1 MGLFSRR
8 DKAPKAAADDQPALA
23 SSQSKTSLTSASSSI
38 VTPINTSSRIINRT
52 SAGTTSTAGPGTPLT
67 PFSPTG
73 MNPTLPKV
81 DMPRPPDPQLD
92 PAGYLRSLS
101 AVRERCQILWSKAL
115 KNDLRHFDVDMRKFP
130 DVVSFVA
137 NIIKRDYDAPFTTI
151 PPHGRYQHF
160 GVGGRDRIAHL
171 LATWPEDMVDNTE
184 KCKRMIDLFL
194 VSVLLDA
201 GAGTKWSYKSV
212 ENGRVYRRSE
222 GIAVATLDMFKTGL
236 FSGSPANKYQVDK
249 EGLRQLTVEKLAQG
263 LQSTPGNEMAG
274 LEGRA
279 QLLIRLSEALNNTE
293 YFGED
298 GRPGNMLDHILSH
311 PSTQASSVIIVPLTV
326 LWNVL
331 IDGLAPI
338 WPPSRTA
345 INGVSLGDAWP
356 CSSMPQPAQSPT
368 SPTFSPF
375 PNTTG
380 QSNGIAPWESILPF
394 HKLTQWLTYSLMQPM
409 QSIMKIQF
417 AGQELLTGLPEYRNG
432 GLFIDMGVMTL
443 KPEDQERGLQHYAEY
458 CQRTGTKAVEVA
470 PMFEPSDDVIVE
482 WRGATVG
489 FLDMLA
495 LEVNRVLK
503 AELAGGELSLAQ
515 VLEAGSW
522 KGGRE
527 IAEVS
532 RPNTKEPPI
541 LIDSDGTVF

>member
-8 DKAPKAAADDQPALA
+8 GPKAADDSQPSLA
-23 SSQSKTSLTSASSSI
+23 SSHSKASLNSGSSSI
-38 VTPINTSSRIINRT
+38 VSPINTNTRGVNRT
-52 SAGTTSTAGPGTPLT
+52 SAGTTSTTGPGTPLT
-67 PFSPTG
+67 PFSPG
-73 MNPTLPKV
+73 PNSIMARM
-81 DMPRPPDPQLD
+81 DIPRPPDPQLD
-92 PAGYLRSLS
+92 PAGYLRSLA
-101 AVRERCQILWSKAL
+101 AVRERCKIVTAKAQR
-115 KNDLRHFDVDMRKFP
+115 NDLKHFDVDMNKFP
-130 DVVSFVA
+130 DVVTFVA
-137 NIIKRDYDAPFTTI
+137 NIIKRDYDAPFTSI

-171 LATWPEDMVDNTE
+171 LATWPEDIDNTE
-184 KCKRMIDLFL
+184 KCKRIIDLFL

-201 GAGTKWSYKSV
+201 GAGTEWSYKSP

-222 GIAVATLDMFKTGL
+222 GIAVASLDMFKTGL
-236 FSGSPANKYQVDK
+236 FSGNPNNKYQVDK
-249 EGLRQLTVEKLAQG
+249 QGLRQLTVEKLAHG
-263 LQSTPGNEMAG
+263 LQSRPGNEMAG
-274 LEGRA
+274 LEGRS
-279 QLLIRLSEALNNTE
+279 QLLIRLATALEQSKE

-311 PSTQASSVIIVPLTV
+311 PSTQAASVIIVPLPV

-331 IDGLAPI
+331 MNGLAPI

-345 INGVSLGDAWP
+345 VNGVSLGDAWP

-375 PNTTG
+375 PNSTG
-380 QSNGIAPWESILPF
+380 QFNGVAPWESILPF

-432 GLFIDMGVMTL
+432 GLFIDLGVLTL
-443 KPEDQERGLQHYAEY
+443 KPHDQERGLQNYARY
-458 CQRTGTKAVEVA
+458 CQRTGTKNVEVA
-470 PMFEPSDDVIVE
+470 PMFEPGDDVIVE
-482 WRGATVG
+482 WRGVTVG
-489 FLDMLA
+489 FLDL
-495 LEVNRVLK
+495 LCIEVNK
-503 AELAGGELSLAQ
+503 ALMNELAGHELSLAQ
-515 VLEAGSW
+515 ILEAGSW

>member
-8 DKAPKAAADDQPALA
+8 DKAPKAAADDQPALS

-38 VTPINTSSRIINRT
+38 VINTSSRIINRT

-67 PFSPTG
+67 PFSPT
-73 MNPTLPKV
+73 MNSALPKV

-92 PAGYLRSLS
+92 PAGYLRSIG
-101 AVRERCQILWSKAL
+101 AVRERCQIVWSKAL
-115 KNDLRHFDVDMRKFP
+115 KNDLRHFDVDMAKFP

-137 NIIKRDYDAPFTTI
+137 NIIKRDYDAPFASI
-151 PPHGRYQHF
+151 PSHGRYQHF

-184 KCKRMIDLFL
+184 KCKRMLDLFL

-222 GIAVATLDMFKTGL
+222 GIAVASLDMFKAGL
-236 FSGSPANKYQVDK
+236 FSGNPANKYQVDK
-249 EGLRQLTVEKLAQG
+249 EGLQQLTVEKLAQG
-263 LQSTPGNEMAG
+263 LQSKPGNEMAG

-279 QLLIRLSEALNNTE
+279 QLLIRLGEALGNKE

-311 PSTQASSVIIVPLTV
+311 PSTQASSVIIVPLPV

-331 IDGLAPI
+331 MDGLAPI

-417 AGQELLTGLPEYRNG
+417 AGQELMTGLPEYRNG
-432 GLFIDMGVMTL
+432 GLFIDMGVLTL

-458 CQRTGTKAVEVA
+458 CQRTGIKAVEVA

-482 WRGATVG
+482 WRGVTVG
-489 FLDMLA
+489 FLDQLHM
-495 LEVNRVLK
+495 EVNRALK
-503 AELAGGELSLAQ
+503 AELAGGELSLPQ
-515 VLEAGSW
+515 ILEAGSW